1 MEERAQG
8 GCKHRIELTANR
20 EVKMFGNRI
29 KLFKLLGFEVR
40 VDWSW
45 IIIAILIAWSLSK
58 GVFPSYYKNLS
69 PQTYWWMGIIGAA
82 GLFLSI
88 IAHEFSHSLVARKY
102 GLPMKGIT
110 LFIFGGVA
118 EMEDE
123 PPSAKVEFMMAIAGP
138 LSSILIA
145 LIFYGIYAAGK
156 QAGLPQPINGVVG
169 YLAWINA
176 ILAGFNLLPAF
187 PLDGGRV
194 LRSIL
199 WGVKKNLRWATYVSS
214 RIGSGFGILLIVLGV
229 IQVFRGNFVG
239 GMWWFLIGMFLQG
252 AAKASYQQLLTRR
265 ALEGEPV
272 RRFMKTD
279 AVTVSPSISL
289 DELVEDYIYKYHF
302 KMFPV
307 VEDHDRLLG
316 CITTRQIKDIP
327 RAEWGRRTVG
337 DVASQCTP
345 ENTIEPQAD
354 AMKALSIMKQTGASR
369 LMVVEGG
376 RLVGIIALKDL
387 LELLSLKVELEQ

>member
-1 MEERAQG
+1 
-8 GCKHRIELTANR
+8 
-20 EVKMFGNRI
+20 MFGKRI

-40 VDWSW
+40 IDWSW

-58 GVFPSYYKNLS
+58 GLFPSYYKNLS
-69 PQTYWWMGIIGAA
+69 TQTYWWMGIIGAL

-118 EMEDE
+118 EMDE
-123 PPSAKVEFMMAIAGP
+123 EPASAKVEFLMAIVGP
-138 LSSILIA
+138 LSSIIIA
-145 LIFYGIYAAGK
+145 LLFYGIHAIGK
-156 QAGLPQPINGVVG
+156 QAGLAEPINGVVG
-169 YLAWINA
+169 YLAMINA

-199 WGVKKNLRWATYVSS
+199 WGAKKNLRWATYISS
-214 RIGSGFGILLIVLGV
+214 KIGSGFGILLIVLGV
-229 IQVFRGNFVG
+229 LQVFRGNFIG

-252 AAKASYQQLLTRR
+252 AAKASYQQLVTRK
-265 ALEGEPV
+265 ALEGEPI

-279 AVTVSPSISL
+279 PVTVSPLVSL
-289 DELVEDYIYKYHF
+289 EQLVEDYVYKYHF

-307 VEDHDRLLG
+307 VEDSDRLLG
-316 CITTRQIKDIP
+316 CVTTKQVKEIP
-327 RAEWGRRTVG
+327 RQDWGRKTVG
-337 DVASQCTP
+337 EVASQCSP

-354 AMKALSIMKQTGASR
+354 AMKAISIMNRTGNSR

-376 RLVGIIALKDL
+376 HLVGIIALKDL
-387 LELLSLKVELEQ
+387 LELLSLKVELED

>member
-1 MEERAQG
+1 
-8 GCKHRIELTANR
+8 
-20 EVKMFGNRI
+20 MFGQRI
-29 KLFKLLGFEVR
+29 KLFRLLGFEVR
-40 VDWSW
+40 IDWSW
-45 IIIAILIAWSLSK
+45 VIIAVLIVWSLSR

-69 PQTYWWMGIIGAA
+69 AQAYWWMGIIGAA

-88 IAHEFSHSLVARKY
+88 IAHELSHSLVARKY
-102 GLPMKGIT
+102 GIPMKGIT

-118 EMEDE
+118 EMEEE
-123 PPSAKVEFMMAIAGP
+123 PPSARAEFMMAIAGP

-145 LIFYGIYAAGK
+145 LVLYGIQAAGK
-156 QAGLPQPINGVVG
+156 QAGLAAPVTGVVG
-169 YLAWINA
+169 YLAMING
-176 ILAGFNLLPAF
+176 ILAVFNLLPAF

-239 GMWWFLIGMFLQG
+239 GMWWFLIGMFLQR
-252 AAKASYQQLLTRR
+252 AAPMSYQQLVTRR

-279 AVTVSPSISL
+279 AVTVPPSISL
-289 DELVEDYIYKYHF
+289 EQLVEDYIYKYHF

-316 CITTRQIKDIP
+316 CVTTKQIKEIP
-327 RAEWGRRTVG
+327 REEWSRRTVA
-337 DVASQCTP
+337 DLASQCSP

-354 AMKALSIMKQTGASR
+354 AMKALSIMNRTGASR
-369 LMVVEGG
+369 LMVVEAG
-376 RLVGIIALKDL
+376 RLAGIIALKDL

>member
-1 MEERAQG
+1 
-8 GCKHRIELTANR
+8 
-20 EVKMFGNRI
+20 MFGNRI

-40 VDWSW
+40 IDWSW
-45 IIIAILIAWSLSK
+45 IIIAILIVWSLSK
-58 GVFPSYYKNLS
+58 GLFPYYYKGLS
-69 PQTYWWMGIIGAA
+69 AQTYWWMGIIGAA
-82 GLFLSI
+82 GLFVSI
-88 IAHEFSHSLVARKY
+88 IVHEFSHSLVARRY

-118 EMEDE
+118 EMAEE
-123 PPSAKVEFMMAIAGP
+123 PPSAKAEFMMAIAGP

-145 LIFYGIYAAGK
+145 LIFYGIHAAGK
-156 QAGLPQPINGVVG
+156 QAGLAQPINGVVG

-229 IQVFRGNFVG
+229 VQVFRGNFVG
-239 GMWWFLIGMFLQG
+239 GMWWFLIGMFLQR
-252 AAKASYQQLLTRR
+252 AATTSYQQLLTRR
-265 ALEGEPV
+265 ALEGEPIS
-272 RRFMKTD
+272 RFMKTD
-279 AVTVSPSISL
+279 AVTVTPSISL
-289 DELVEDYIYKYHF
+289 EHLVEDYIYKYHF

-316 CITTRQIKDIP
+316 CVTTKQIKEIP
-327 RAEWGRRTVG
+327 RTEWSRRTVG

-354 AMKALSIMKQTGASR
+354 AMKAVAIMNRTGNSR

>member
-1 MEERAQG
+1 
-8 GCKHRIELTANR
+8 
-20 EVKMFGNRI
+20 MFGNRI

-40 VDWSW
+40 IDWSW
-45 IIIAILIAWSLSK
+45 IIIAILIVWSLSK
-58 GVFPSYYKNLS
+58 GLFPYYYKGLS
-69 PQTYWWMGIIGAA
+69 TQTYWWMGIIGAA
-82 GLFLSI
+82 GLFVSI
-88 IAHEFSHSLVARKY
+88 IVHEFSHSLVARRY
-102 GLPMKGIT
+102 GLAMKGIT

-118 EMEDE
+118 EMAEE
-123 PPSAKVEFMMAIAGP
+123 PPSAKAEFMMAIAGP

-145 LIFYGIYAAGK
+145 LIFYGIHAAGK
-156 QAGLPQPINGVVG
+156 QAGLAEPINGVVG

-265 ALEGEPV
+265 ALEGEPIS
-272 RRFMKTD
+272 RFMKTD
-279 AVTVSPSISL
+279 AVTVAPSISL
-289 DELVEDYIYKYHF
+289 EHLVEDYIYKYHF

-316 CITTRQIKDIP
+316 CVTTKQIKEIP
-327 RAEWGRRTVG
+327 REEWSRRTVG

-345 ENTIEPQAD
+345 ENTIGPHAD
-354 AMKALSIMKQTGASR
+354 AMKAVAIMKQTGNSR

-376 RLVGIIALKDL
+376 RLVGIIALKDV
-387 LELLSLKVELEQ
+387 LELLSLKVELEE

>member
-1 MEERAQG
+1 
-8 GCKHRIELTANR
+8 
-20 EVKMFGNRI
+20 MFGQRI

-40 VDWSW
+40 IDWSW
-45 IIIAILIAWSLSK
+45 IIIAVLIVWSLSK

-69 PQTYWWMGIIGAA
+69 AQAYWWMGIIGAA

-88 IAHEFSHSLVARKY
+88 IAHELSHSLVARKY
-102 GLPMKGIT
+102 GLPIKGIT

-123 PPSAKVEFMMAIAGP
+123 PPSARAEFMMAIAGP

-145 LIFYGIYAAGK
+145 LVLYGIQAAGK
-156 QAGLPQPINGVVG
+156 QAGLAAPVTGVVG
-169 YLAWINA
+169 YLAMING
-176 ILAGFNLLPAF
+176 ILAVFNLLPAF

-214 RIGSGFGILLIVLGV
+214 RIGSGFGVLLIVLGV

-239 GMWWFLIGMFLQG
+239 GMWWFLIGMFLQR
-252 AAKASYQQLLTRR
+252 AATMSYQQLVTRR

-279 AVTVSPSISL
+279 AVTVPPSISL
-289 DELVEDYIYKYHF
+289 EQLVEDYIYKYHF

-316 CITTRQIKDIP
+316 CVTTKQIKEIP
-327 RAEWGRRTVG
+327 REEWSRRTVA
-337 DVASQCTP
+337 DLASQCSP

-369 LMVVEGG
+369 LMVVEAG
-376 RLVGIIALKDL
+376 RLAGIIALKDL

>member
-1 MEERAQG
+1 
-8 GCKHRIELTANR
+8 
-20 EVKMFGNRI
+20 MFGQRI

-40 VDWSW
+40 IDWSW
-45 IIIAILIAWSLSK
+45 IIIAVLIVWSLSK

-69 PQTYWWMGIIGAA
+69 AQAYWWMGIIGAA

-88 IAHEFSHSLVARKY
+88 IAHELSHSLVARKY
-102 GLPMKGIT
+102 GLQMKGIT

-123 PPSAKVEFMMAIAGP
+123 PPSARAEFMMAIAGP

-145 LIFYGIYAAGK
+145 LVLYGIQAAGK
-156 QAGLPQPINGVVG
+156 QAGLAAPVTGVVG
-169 YLAWINA
+169 YLAMING
-176 ILAGFNLLPAF
+176 ILAVFNLLPAF

-214 RIGSGFGILLIVLGV
+214 RIGSGFGVLLIVLGV

-239 GMWWFLIGMFLQG
+239 GMWWFLIGMFLQR
-252 AAKASYQQLLTRR
+252 AATMSYQQLVTRR

-279 AVTVSPSISL
+279 AVTVPPSISL
-289 DELVEDYIYKYHF
+289 EQLVEDYIYKYHF

-316 CITTRQIKDIP
+316 CVTTKQIKEIP
-327 RAEWGRRTVG
+327 REEWSRRTVA
-337 DVASQCTP
+337 DLASQCSP

-369 LMVVEGG
+369 LMVVEAG
-376 RLVGIIALKDL
+376 RLIGIIALKDL

>member
-1 MEERAQG
+1 
-8 GCKHRIELTANR
+8 
-20 EVKMFGNRI
+20 MFGKRI

-40 VDWSW
+40 IDWSW

-58 GVFPSYYKNLS
+58 GLFPSYYKNLS
-69 PQTYWWMGIIGAA
+69 TQTYWWMGIIGAL

-118 EMEDE
+118 EMDE
-123 PPSAKVEFMMAIAGP
+123 EPASAKVEFLMAIVGP
-138 LSSILIA
+138 LSSIIIA
-145 LIFYGIYAAGK
+145 LIFYGIHAIGK
-156 QAGLPQPINGVVG
+156 QSGLAEPINGVVG
-169 YLAWINA
+169 YLAMINA

-199 WGVKKNLRWATYVSS
+199 WGAKKNLRWATYISS

-229 IQVFRGNFVG
+229 IHVFRGDFIG
-239 GMWWFLIGMFLQG
+239 GMWWFLIGMFLQS
-252 AAKASYQQLLTRR
+252 AAKMSYQQLLTRK
-265 ALEGEPV
+265 ALEGEPI

-279 AVTVSPSISL
+279 PVTVSPSVSL
-289 DELVEDYIYKYHF
+289 EQLVEDYVYKYHF

-307 VEDHDRLLG
+307 VEDTDRLLG
-316 CITTRQIKDIP
+316 CVTTKQVKEIP
-327 RAEWGRRTVG
+327 RQDWGRKTVG
-337 DVASQCTP
+337 EVASQCSS

-354 AMKALSIMKQTGASR
+354 AMQAISIMNRTGNSR

-376 RLVGIIALKDL
+376 HLVGIIALKDL
-387 LELLSLKVELEQ
+387 LELLSLKVELED